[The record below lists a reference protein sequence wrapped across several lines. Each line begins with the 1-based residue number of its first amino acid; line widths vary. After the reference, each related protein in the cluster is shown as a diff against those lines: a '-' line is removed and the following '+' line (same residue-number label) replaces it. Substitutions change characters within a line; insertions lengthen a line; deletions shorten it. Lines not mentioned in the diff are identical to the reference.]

1 MRVFIAGA
9 TGAVGSRLV
18 PLLVAEGH
26 EVVGTSRSAE
36 RLGDIE
42 AAGAKGV
49 VMDGLDAASVRAAV
63 LDARPEVI
71 VHELTGLGG
80 VTPDL
85 KHFDEGFAATN
96 ALRTAGTDHLLAAA
110 REAGVARFVAQS
122 YTGWPN
128 ERTGGPVK
136 TEEDPIDP
144 TPTAASRETVAAIRH
159 VEQSTTD
166 AGGLVLRYGGLY
178 GPGNAIGTGGEML
191 AMVQDG
197 KLPLVGG
204 GTGVWSFVHVEDA
217 ASATALAV
225 TRGAP
230 GLYNIV
236 DDDPAPI
243 SEWLPELA
251 SIIGAKPP
259 MHVPALVARPLIGEH
274 GVSLMTKV
282 RGSSNAKAKRELG
295 WELRY
300 PSWREGFRTGLRSAE
315 VRRSRTCPGS
325 SIVPRPRAGASDGT
339 GLPVLPAD
347 VLQAEGVMELGAP
360 TRVASRI
367 RGDRAAVE
375 AAADCWRER
384 PAR

>member
-49 VMDGLDAASVRAAV
+49 VMDGLDAESVRTAV

-80 VTPDL
+80 VAPDL

-110 REAGVARFVAQS
+110 REAGVGRFIAQS

-128 ERTGGPVK
+128 ERTGGPIK

-144 TPTAASRETVAAIRH
+144 TPTAASRETLAAIRH
-159 VEQSTTD
+159 VEQATTD

-178 GPGNAIGTGGEML
+178 GPGNAIGTGGEL
-191 AMVQDG
+191 LEMVQAG

-217 ASATALAV
+217 ASATAIAV

-230 GLYNIV
+230 GIYNIV
-236 DDDPAPI
+236 DDDPAPV

-251 SIIGAKPP
+251 RIIGAKPP
-259 MHVPALVARPLIGEH
+259 MHVPALVARHLIGEH

-300 PSWREGFRTGLRSAE
+300 PSWREGFRTGL
-315 VRRSRTCPGS
+315 G
-325 SIVPRPRAGASDGT
+325 
-339 GLPVLPAD
+339 
-347 VLQAEGVMELGAP
+347 
-360 TRVASRI
+360 
-367 RGDRAAVE
+367 
-375 AAADCWRER
+375 
-384 PAR
+384 

>member
-110 REAGVARFVAQS
+110 REAGVARFIAQS

-225 TRGAP
+225 TRGGP

-300 PSWREGFRTGLRSAE
+300 PSWREGFRTGL
-315 VRRSRTCPGS
+315 G
-325 SIVPRPRAGASDGT
+325 
-339 GLPVLPAD
+339 
-347 VLQAEGVMELGAP
+347 
-360 TRVASRI
+360 
-367 RGDRAAVE
+367 
-375 AAADCWRER
+375 
-384 PAR
+384 

>member
-18 PLLVAEGH
+18 PVLVAAGH

-36 RLGDIE
+36 RLDEIE
-42 AAGAKGV
+42 AAGASGV
-49 VMDGLDAASVRAAV
+49 VMDGLDAASVRTAV
-63 LDARPEVI
+63 LDARPDAI
-71 VHELTGLGG
+71 VHELSALGG
-80 VTPDL
+80 VAPDL
-85 KHFDEGFAATN
+85 KHFDQQFAGTN
-96 ALRTAGTDHLLAAA
+96 ALRTQGTDHLLAAA
-110 REAGVARFVAQS
+110 REAGVGRFVAQS
-122 YTGWPN
+122 FTGWPN

-136 TEEDPIDP
+136 TEEDPLDP
-144 TPTAASRETVAAIRH
+144 SPTSASRQTLDAIRRL
-159 VEQSTTD
+159 ERATID
-166 AGGLVLRYGGLY
+166 AGGLALRYGGLY
-178 GPGNAIGTGGEML
+178 GPGNVIGRGGELL

-204 GTGVWSFVHVEDA
+204 GTGVWSFVHVDDA

-230 GLYNIV
+230 GVYNVV
-236 DDDPAPI
+236 DDDPAPV

-251 SIIGAKPP
+251 RIIGAKPP

-300 PSWREGFRTGLRSAE
+300 PSWREGFRTGL
-315 VRRSRTCPGS
+315 G
-325 SIVPRPRAGASDGT
+325 
-339 GLPVLPAD
+339 
-347 VLQAEGVMELGAP
+347 
-360 TRVASRI
+360 
-367 RGDRAAVE
+367 
-375 AAADCWRER
+375 
-384 PAR
+384 